1 MRRFTKPFTQQ
12 LPIPESAIASAIDV
26 MRTGRLHRYNT
37 LQGEHSVADLL
48 DLQFATYLGM
58 KYCLSCAS
66 GGYALY
72 IALLCAGVKNG
83 DPVLCNAFTL
93 APVPGAI
100 NNAGGVP
107 VLVET
112 TEDLTI
118 DLADLAAKAEES
130 GAKFLLLSH
139 MRGHLVDMDAL
150 MALCNQK
157 GIVVIEDCAHTM
169 GASWN
174 GRKSG
179 TFGLV
184 SCFST
189 QTYKHINSG
198 EGGFLVTDNDEVM
211 AKAIIYSGSY
221 MLFDRHPTLPP
232 LETFSE
238 IATATPN
245 YSGRMDNLRAAILA
259 PQLEGLDEQCQR
271 WNRLYHAFA
280 DALSTLPGVRLP
292 NRPPE
297 EEFVGSS
304 IQFSFPDLSP
314 AQLSALVSGCE
325 ARGVVL
331 KWLGDSKPSGYSSK
345 YNHWAYLDTSR
356 ELPQTER
363 VLGTLLDMR
372 IPLTFDEADGQIIA
386 SVIAEVLNER

>member
-1 MRRFTKPFTQQ
+1 
-12 LPIPESAIASAIDV
+12 
-26 MRTGRLHRYNT
+26 
-37 LQGEHSVADLL
+37 
-48 DLQFATYLGM
+48 
-58 KYCLSCAS
+58 
-66 GGYALY
+66 
-72 IALLCAGVKNG
+72 
-83 DPVLCNAFTL
+83 
-93 APVPGAI
+93 
-100 NNAGGVP
+100 
-107 VLVET
+107 
-112 TEDLTI
+112 
-118 DLADLAAKAEES
+118 
-130 GAKFLLLSH
+130 
-139 MRGHLVDMDAL
+139 

-259 PQLEGLDEQCQR
+259 PQLEGWTNSASAGIVCITPLRMRFPACRACVCQ
-271 WNRLYHAFA
+271 
-280 DALSTLPGVRLP
+280 TVRL
-292 NRPPE
+292 RK
-297 EEFVGSS
+297 S
-304 IQFSFPDLSP
+304 
-314 AQLSALVSGCE
+314 LSA
-325 ARGVVL
+325 AQ
-331 KWLGDSKPSGYSSK
+331 SS
-345 YNHWAYLDTSR
+345 S
-356 ELPQTER
+356 PF
-363 VLGTLLDMR
+363 R
-372 IPLTFDEADGQIIA
+372 I
-386 SVIAEVLNER
+386 